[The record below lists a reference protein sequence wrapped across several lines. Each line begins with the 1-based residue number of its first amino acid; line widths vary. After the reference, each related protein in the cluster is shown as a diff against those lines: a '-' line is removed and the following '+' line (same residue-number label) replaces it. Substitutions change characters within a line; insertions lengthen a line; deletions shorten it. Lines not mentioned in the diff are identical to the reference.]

1 MGNRITWLI
10 PVKNGMPYIRETLA
24 SIEKQTYKNWEV
36 LVWDN
41 ESTDGTLEE
50 LSRWIP
56 ERLPGRVIT
65 GQPYGVGGSLARMVE
80 LCQTEFCARI
90 DADDINHPDRLE
102 KQIAFLQSN
111 PHVAVLGCQMH
122 CINAQGAQKGSYQVP
137 NTHTDIYHKLLSGNS
152 MAHPSVLFRRSAI
165 LDVGNYQELPNI
177 EDYDLWLRVA
187 TKYELANLADYLV
200 YYRVHDRSATQVAT
214 REGRVMAL
222 ERDCIAQYS
231 QKLFGCDPLLI
242 SALRKKEVA
251 FSLPRLFEISKY
263 LKHIS
268 SADSRLGSL
277 RSDSLIESFRG
288 LVASKDIISR
298 LFLAALSRKNNELIR
313 ESLRISKQFLLK
325 IPAVP
330 ATLSKVRHLHW
341 QYIQRKYKNC
351 TITSDIELLGI
362 KQPFQWIDM
371 QQCHIERDL
380 TIWIS
385 EYEGAEPKLTLKG
398 SNYIGRN
405 CFLGVHKPITIGQH
419 VQIGAYSYIISANHS
434 YASRKLPIY
443 AQGFIGAEIVIE
455 DEVWIGAHV
464 VILPGVTI
472 GRGAIIGAGSVV
484 TRSIPEYEIWA
495 GVPAKFIKCR
505 PDDGTD
511 GLVELSAIALARP
524 CLLEGVLP

>member
-1 MGNRITWLI
+1 MDNRITWLI

-41 ESTDGTLEE
+41 DSTDGTLEE
-50 LSRWIP
+50 LSQWIP
-56 ERLPGRVIT
+56 GRLPGRVIS
-65 GQPYGVGGSLARMVE
+65 GQPHGVGGSLARMVE

-90 DADDINHPDRLE
+90 DADDINYPDRLE
-102 KQIAFLQSN
+102 KQIAFLQAN
-111 PHVAVLGCQMH
+111 PRVAVLGCQMH
-122 CINAQGAQKGSYQVP
+122 CINSKGTQKGSYHVP
-137 NTHTDIYHKLLSGNS
+137 HHHADIYHKLLYGNS

-165 LDVGNYQELPNI
+165 LDVGNYKELPNI

-187 TKYELANLADYLV
+187 TKYELANLSDYLV
-200 YYRVHDRSATQVAT
+200 YYRVHDNSVTQVAT
-214 REGRVMAL
+214 REGRIMGL

-231 QKLFGCDPLLI
+231 QHLFGCDPSVI
-242 SALRKKEVA
+242 SALRKREVP
-251 FSLPRLFEISKY
+251 FSLPLLFEISKH

-268 SADSRLGSL
+268 PADSCLGSL

-288 LVASKDIISR
+288 LVSPKDIVSR
-298 LFLAALSRKNNELIR
+298 LFLAALSKKNHELIR
-313 ESLRISKQFLLK
+313 ESLRILKQFLLG

-330 ATLSKVRHLHW
+330 ATLSRIRLLHW
-341 QYIQRKYKNC
+341 QSTQRKRKNC

-362 KQPFQWIDM
+362 KQPFQWIDI

-405 CFLGVHKPITIGQH
+405 CFFGVHKPITIGQH
-419 VQIGAYSYIISANHS
+419 VQIGAYSYIISANHN

-443 AQGFIGAEIVIE
+443 AQGFVGAEIIIE
-455 DEVWIGAHV
+455 DEVWIGSHV
-464 VILPGVTI
+464 VILPGVI
-472 GRGAIIGAGSVV
+472 VGRGAIIGAGSVV

-505 PDDGTD
+505 PDDGAD
-511 GLVELSAIALARP
+511 SSIELSAIMSELP
-524 CLLEGVLP
+524 CLLEGVSL

>member
-1 MGNRITWLI
+1 MDNRITWLI
-10 PVKNGMPYIRETLA
+10 PVKNGMPYIRETLE

-41 ESTDGTLEE
+41 DSTDGTLEE
-50 LSRWIP
+50 LSQWIP
-56 ERLPGRVIT
+56 GRLPGRVIS
-65 GQPYGVGGSLARMVE
+65 GQPHGVGGSLARMVE

-90 DADDINHPDRLE
+90 DADDINYPDRLE

-111 PHVAVLGCQMH
+111 PRVAVVGCQMH
-122 CINAQGAQKGSYQVP
+122 CISSKGTKRGSYHVP
-137 NTHTDIYHKLLSGNS
+137 RHHIDIYHKLLYGNS

-165 LDVGNYQELPNI
+165 LDVGNYKELPNI

-187 TKYELANLADYLV
+187 SKYELANLSEYLV
-200 YYRVHDRSATQVAT
+200 YYRVHDNSVTQIAT
-214 REGRVMAL
+214 RESRIISL

-231 QKLFGCDPLLI
+231 QQLFGCGPSVI

-251 FSLPRLFEISKY
+251 FSLPLLLEISKH
-263 LKHIS
+263 LKQIS
-268 SADSRLGSL
+268 LADSCLGSL

-288 LVASKDIISR
+288 MVSSKDIISR
-298 LFLAALSRKNNELIR
+298 LFLAALSKKKYELIR
-313 ESLRISKQFLLK
+313 ELLRILRQVLLR

-330 ATLSKVRHLHW
+330 ETLSRIRLLHW
-341 QYIQRKYKNC
+341 QSTQRKRKNC
-351 TITSDIELLGI
+351 TITSDIEILGI
-362 KQPFQWIDM
+362 KQPFQWIDI
-371 QQCHIERDL
+371 QHCHIEKDL

-385 EYEGAEPKLTLKG
+385 EYAGAEPKLTLKG

-419 VQIGAYSYIISANHS
+419 VQIGAYSYIISANHN

-443 AQGFIGAEIVIE
+443 AQGFVGEEIVIE
-455 DEVWIGAHV
+455 DEVWIGARV
-464 VILPGVTI
+464 VILPGVII

-511 GLVELSAIALARP
+511 GSVELSSTASAQS
-524 CLLEGVLP
+524 CLLEGVIS